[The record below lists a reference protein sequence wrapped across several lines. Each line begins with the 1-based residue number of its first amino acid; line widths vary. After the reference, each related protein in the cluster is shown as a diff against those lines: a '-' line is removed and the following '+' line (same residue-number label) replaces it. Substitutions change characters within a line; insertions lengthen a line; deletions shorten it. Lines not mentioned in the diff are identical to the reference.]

1 MTVRKYS
8 SRAQQSTLASAIT
21 STSSSMTLIS
31 GGGAKVMGGKT
42 LTGSETYTL
51 VIDPDTSLEEIVDV
65 TVYSSGDT
73 LTITRGIENSGTGV
87 AHSAGAVVRH
97 MATGR
102 DLQEANNHIE
112 ASSAVHGL
120 SGTVVGTTDSQTL
133 SAKILTTPTVN
144 GATLTGTVTSTAT
157 LTGGTVNATTL
168 QQGGVQAVTTTGS
181 QTLTNK
187 TIAIGSNT
195 VSGTTA
201 EFNSA
206 LSDNDFA
213 TLAGSETLTN
223 KTLTSPTIT
232 GTGAIAGTF
241 TGNLT
246 GNVTGNAST
255 ATTLATSRDFSLS
268 GDIEASAVSFNGSGN
283 VNLSTQIATGSIV
296 NADINASA
304 AIDKTKISGTAIT
317 AADTGT
323 VTSTMIADGTI
334 VNGDI
339 SSSAGIAY
347 SKLSLNGSIT
357 SADIVDG
364 TIVNADINASA
375 AIALSKLATDPLARA
390 NHTGTQTAST
400 ISDFDTQVRTN
411 RLDQMAA
418 PTGSVSLNSQKITSL
433 GTPTVS
439 TDAATKGYIDT
450 QITNLVNGAPG
461 TLDTLKEIADQI
473 QAGGTFYD
481 SVLFKSGGTMTGNLV
496 LNADPSANLGAAT
509 KQYVDAVAGSA
520 TAAAA
525 SAAAAATTYDN
536 FDDRYL
542 GSKSTA
548 PTLDNDGNAIIEGAL
563 YWNSVDNAMYAWDG
577 AAWGSISSTAAI
589 YRYKFVATGGETSVS
604 GTDAN
609 GLTLSYLAG
618 KEQVYLNGV
627 LLVRGSDYT
636 ASNGTS
642 ITSLAAL
649 AASDV
654 LEVITFTAFDL
665 ATAIP
670 NTTFDAKGDLLV
682 ASAADTVGKLS
693 VGTNDYVLTADST
706 QALGVKWAALPAGY
720 SAPTIGSTT
729 ISSGATVTTISGLT
743 DVVLNGPGSV
753 ADELTLLLMG
763 AL

>member
-8 SRAQQSTLASAIT
+8 SRSQQTTLSSAIT
-21 STSSSMTLIS
+21 DTATSMTVVS
-31 GGGAKVMGGKT
+31 GSALMGGKT
-42 LTGSETYTL
+42 LTGSQTYTV

-65 TVYSSGDT
+65 TLYSSGNT
-73 LTITRGIENSGTGV
+73 LTITRGRDGSSGV

-97 MATGR
+97 MVIGR
-102 DLQEANNHIE
+102 DLQEANDHIE
-112 ASSAVHGL
+112 ASTSVHGI
-120 SGTVVGTTDSQTL
+120 TDTAALVTLTGSQTL
-133 SAKILTTPTVN
+133 TDKTLTAPTVT
-144 GATLTGTVTSTAT
+144 GATISGTVTSTAT
-157 LTGGTVNATTL
+157 ITGGTVNATTL
-168 QQGGVQAVTTTGS
+168 QQGGVQAVTTTDS

-187 TIAIGSNT
+187 TLTTPTIASFVNATHDHTTSAGGGALSTSAISGIQEYVEDTVGAMVSSNT
-195 VSGTTA
+195 ESGIAVTYDDTTGKLNFDVSDPVITLDGDITGSATMINLGNTTITTA
-201 EFNSA
+201 IS
-206 LSDNDFA
+206 S
-213 TLAGSETLTN
+213 
-223 KTLTSPTIT
+223 
-232 GTGAIAGTF
+232 
-241 TGNLT
+241 
-246 GNVTGNAST
+246 
-255 ATTLATSRDFSLS
+255 
-268 GDIEASAVSFNGSGN
+268 
-283 VNLSTQIATGSIV
+283 GSIV
-296 NADINASA
+296 NADVNASA
-304 AIDKTKISGTAIT
+304 AIAYSKLNLTGSIT
-317 AADTGT
+317 SSDIT
-323 VTSTMIADGTI
+323 DGTI

-347 SKLSLNGSIT
+347 SKLSLNSSIT

-390 NHTGTQTAST
+390 NHTGTQLAST
-400 ISDFDTQVRTN
+400 ISDFDTQVRTS

-481 SVLFKSGGTMTGNLV
+481 SVVFKSGSTMTGALT
-496 LNADPSANLGAAT
+496 LHADPSSNLQAAT

-520 TAAAA
+520 TAAAS
-525 SAAAAATTYDN
+525 SAAAAAASYDS

-542 GSKSTA
+542 GAKSTA
-548 PTLDNDGNAIIEGAL
+548 PTLDNDGNALIEGAL

-577 AAWGSISSTAAI
+577 SGWGSISSTAAI

-654 LEVITFTAFDL
+654 LEIITFTAFDL

-693 VGTNDYVLTADST
+693 VGTDGYFLKANSGA
-706 QALGVKWAALPAGY
+706 ALGVEWAAVDALPSQTGNSGKY
-720 SAPTIGSTT
+720 LTT
-729 ISSGATVTTISGLT
+729 NGTTASWAVVDTSSIEIMSI
-743 DVVLNGPGSV
+743 
-753 ADELTLLLMG
+753 MG
-763 AL
+763 AY